1 MSSQS
6 REVNGVHRQDLPCC
20 VVQGMLRS
28 VTSRMDH
35 AYEKLHTDCGAWTC
49 VRLLGVDDDQVS
61 KIDFVTS
68 VHS

>member
-1 MSSQS
+1 
-6 REVNGVHRQDLPCC
+6 
-20 VVQGMLRS
+20 
-28 VTSRMDH
+28 MDH